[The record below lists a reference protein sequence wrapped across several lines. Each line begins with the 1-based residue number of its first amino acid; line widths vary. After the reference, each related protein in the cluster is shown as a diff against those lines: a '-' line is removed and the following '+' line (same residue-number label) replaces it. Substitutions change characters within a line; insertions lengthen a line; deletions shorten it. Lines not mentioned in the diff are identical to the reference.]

1 MYETLDR
8 HVRVFAA
15 RVRHFD
21 RRSICFFEARDYL
34 ATNRAIGIFG
44 VDQVKKVGGD
54 RKRELVAGQQDAGAF
69 FAGKGDLPLE
79 LAQVGDSVFKLPFPV
94 VPVFRSDIGPET
106 RREGKEPLVG
116 GLGLALHDFV
126 DWLVQTLRAE
136 FRLSI
141 RPASYRIVCDALFV
155 GNLWQLLRRVRPCW
169 SVSLSDWRANHPSDL
184 YIL

>member
-1 MYETLDR
+1 MRLQILVGLLEIGVELLFSDSAYYAASGTVTTIRCAPICNEKKDAVRIPVHKAWDR

-34 ATNRAIGIFG
+34 ATNRAIGILG

-116 GLGLALHDFV
+116 GLG
-126 DWLVQTLRAE
+126 
-136 FRLSI
+136 
-141 RPASYRIVCDALFV
+141 
-155 GNLWQLLRRVRPCW
+155 
-169 SVSLSDWRANHPSDL
+169 
-184 YIL
+184 